1 MLQANITKKTF
12 GELLADICNY
22 PFFLK
27 ITFNIIISMHSHPK
41 I

>member
-12 GELLADICNY
+12 GDMADICNY